1 MLKKIAFLTIFL
13 AQVIY
18 AQAQGI
24 KFGVHVDPF
33 ISLLDSDYS
42 KVKGNGV
49 NGGTALGVEMDYAFD
64 ATGNYSLTFGLDFS
78 LNNGGT
84 LLYEYGGVLLPN
96 AEFDN
101 RSSFRNYL
109 NQQVSSGN
117 SSGVDMQ
124 AFTKIN
130 YRMNYIEIPIG
141 LKLRTNE
148 LGGSYMRAFFH
159 IPLIKIMIPVTAGA
173 KIFAPDASATGFYDD
188 NDSTKYGIP
197 QSTESI
203 TERNIWSDI
212 TPIQISVGAGA
223 GVEFA
228 PNADG
233 GLRLYAGIYY
243 HSGLIDMTGGFAS
256 DQTVFSSARNVNNP
270 DNPSS
275 TTVNTQNR
283 NPRNA
288 MHNIALR
295 IGVIF

>member
-13 AQVIY
+13 AQVVY

-33 ISLLDSDYS
+33 ISFLDSDYS
-42 KVKGNGV
+42 KIKGSGV
-49 NGGTALGVEMDYAFD
+49 NGGTALGVEMEYGFD
-64 ATGNYSLTFGLDFS
+64 ATGNYGLTFGLDFS

-84 LLYEYGGVLLPN
+84 LLYEYGGVLLGN
-96 AEFDN
+96 SEFDN
-101 RSSFRNYL
+101 KSSFRNYVGD
-109 NQQVSSGN
+109 QPVN
-117 SSGVDMQ
+117 SSGIDMQ

-130 YRMNYIEIPIG
+130 HRMNYIEIPIG

-188 NDSTKYGIP
+188 NDSTKYGVP

-203 TERNIWSDI
+203 TERNVWSDV

-223 GVEFA
+223 GVEFT

-243 HSGLIDMTGGFAS
+243 HSGLIDVTGGFS
-256 DQTVFSSARNVNNP
+256 GQTVFSPAKNVNNP
-270 DNPSS
+270 EDLPTNK
-275 TTVNTQNR
+275 QER